1 MSSPPAAPGTPGH
14 HRALPVYIGAGFL
27 SVAGH
32 YATTIAAVELLHAPP
47 LAASAA
53 GFVVGATIKYFLNYF
68 IAFRSD
74 EKHAAA
80 LVKFL
85 LAVALLFVLNALFF
99 ALLQQGLGLHYIVA
113 QLLTT
118 GLLIVPGY
126 FISRMWVFAAARR
139 AERGGC

>member
-1 MSSPPAAPGTPGH
+1 MSRPPAAPETPGH
-14 HRALPVYIGAGFL
+14 RIALPIYVGAGFV

-32 YATTIAAVELLHAPP
+32 YATTIAAVELLQVPP

-74 EKHAAA
+74 AKHSAA
-80 LVKFL
+80 LAKFL
-85 LAVALLFVLNALFF
+85 VVIAVLFAFNALFF

-113 QLLTT
+113 QVLTT

-126 FISRMWVFAAARR
+126 FMSRLWVFAAQRR
-139 AERGGC
+139 AERTGC